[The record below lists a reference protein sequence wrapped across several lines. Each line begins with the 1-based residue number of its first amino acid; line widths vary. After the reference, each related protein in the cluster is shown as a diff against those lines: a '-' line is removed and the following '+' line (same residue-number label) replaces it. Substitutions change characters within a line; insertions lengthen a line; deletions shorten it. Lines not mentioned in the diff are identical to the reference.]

1 MSAFLLGSEPEGFL
15 QKVAGVIPGWLYG
28 FVQRSDDSIA
38 FTYISSQIEV
48 VHEVSATAVLADAE
62 ILLRQI
68 HPDDWLHYRQTLAY
82 SRATLEPLF
91 LEWRIITP
99 SGKLKY
105 LRTNS
110 QPERLPNQDTFWYG
124 MVLDIT
130 AEKQSQEELIQLNN
144 DLQESEQRFRLAFEN
159 ANVGVCLVNLEGNLI
174 KVNQKMADIFG
185 YTPEQMQSMNV
196 NDLTVPEDK
205 SLSTKVMNEA
215 IHQHVNFATFKKR
228 YIHSQG
234 HIIYGE
240 VCTSLVRDINC
251 QPLYFISY
259 VQDISQRIEDEK
271 KITQS
276 RDEIQK
282 INQQLE
288 ERVKLRT
295 IEVYEQQQLL
305 QLYFD
310 QSIIGMAIVS
320 VDKFCCNVN
329 QKFSEIVGYSP
340 EELRIKTWA
349 EITHPD
355 DIELDLG
362 NYQRV
367 LDGEI
372 DGYQIDKRYIHK
384 NGHAVYAN
392 LGVQAHRRPDGSLN
406 FCVVMIQDI
415 GDRKAMENS
424 ISLALQREKE
434 LNELRS
440 QFITSISHQ
449 FRTPLTTIAC
459 AASIMEK
466 FQGKI
471 TREKQGQY
479 LHSILKSVKYIDEL
493 INDITTI
500 NLNTEEVEPMVI
512 DGDLIDFCHE
522 LIDKIE
528 YLYAPYKINF
538 HPDLAIDLNTECE
551 QVIVRFDP
559 VLLAP
564 ILNHLLTNGIK
575 YSPTNYTIDFHLRES
590 PQEIIFDVLDYGIGI
605 PKTDLEKIFEPFQ
618 RGSNVGHIAGIGIG
632 LTIARKLVTFYG
644 GKIEIQSELGEGTRV
659 SLSIPKWPFTNIPWD
674 SPA

>member
-1 MSAFLLGSEPEGFL
+1 MSAFLLGSESEEFL

-38 FTYISSQIEV
+38 FIYISSQIEV
-48 VHEVSATAVLADAE
+48 VHEVSAAAVLADAE

-82 SRATLEPLF
+82 SRATLEPLC

-99 SGKLKY
+99 SGKSKW
-105 LRTNS
+105 LRTKS
-110 QPERLPNQDTFWYG
+110 QPERLPNQDTIWFG
-124 MVLDIT
+124 VILDVT
-130 AEKQSQEELIQLNN
+130 AEKQTEQQLNQLNN
-144 DLQESEQRFRLAFEN
+144 YLQQSDQKFRLAFEN
-159 ANVGVCLVNLEGNLI
+159 ANVGMCMVDLEGNLV
-174 KVNQKMADIFG
+174 KVNNKMGEMFG
-185 YTPEQMQSMNV
+185 YSAQEMEKMTV
-196 NDLTVPEDK
+196 NDLALPEDK
-205 SLSTKVMNEA
+205 KVSPSFIQHA
-215 IHQHVNFATFKKR
+215 ITEHQDHAVLEKR
-228 YIHSQG
+228 YMHRQG

-240 VCTSLVRDINC
+240 VSTSLVRDSDGI
-251 QPLYFISY
+251 PLYFISY
-259 VQDISQRIEDEK
+259 VKDITERIEYEQE
-271 KITQS
+271 ILRS
-276 RDEIQK
+276 RNEIEQ
-282 INQQLE
+282 INQELE

-295 IEVYEQQQLL
+295 AEVCEQQQLL
-305 QLYFD
+305 RLYFE
-310 QSIIGMAIVS
+310 QSIIGLAIVS
-320 VDKFCCNVN
+320 TNKTWIDANSKFC
-329 QKFSEIVGYSP
+329 QIVGYSF
-340 EELRIKTWA
+340 EELRTKSWA

-355 DIELDLG
+355 DLNLDLSY
-362 NYQRV
+362 YQR
-367 LDGEI
+367 LLKGEI
-372 DGYQIDKRYIHK
+372 DGYEIDKRYIHK
-384 NGHAVYAN
+384 NGYFIHVN
-392 LGVQAHRRPDGSLN
+392 LGVQAHRRLDGNLD

-466 FQGKI
+466 FQEKI

-500 NLNTEEVEPMVI
+500 NLNTEEVEPMVV
-512 DGDLIDFCHE
+512 DGDLIDFCQE

-528 YLYAPYKINF
+528 YLYTPYKINF
-538 HPDLAIDLNTECE
+538 YPHLDIDSNTKCE

-575 YSPTNYTIDFHLRES
+575 YSPTNFTIDFHLRES
-590 PQEIIFDVLDYGIGI
+590 PHEIIFDVLDYGIGI

-644 GKIEIQSELGEGTRV
+644 GRIEIQSELGEGTRV